1 MGSRGLARTQPAVAG
16 GAGRQVSTHDR
27 LQTLQLV
34 ATKIV
39 GSLDFDAT
47 LLSISNAA
55 VDVLSADMVGI
66 MSAEDDR
73 LKMITCAGNRN
84 IAAARF
90 EARRGEGVAGI
101 VFETGSS
108 FRLDDFRS
116 ARSISPH
123 IRDIA
128 EKEGIRAAL
137 GAPMLANGQVIGAV
151 LAWSSHPA
159 AFDEE
164 DEEVL
169 AGLANLA
176 AIAIQNARLYE
187 SAREAADRL
196 ELANKALR
204 QQYDVLER
212 ATAMQTELTQ
222 LVLDGGGLPALV
234 DMVARYTGGD
244 VAVLYAELEPLA
256 VTADC
261 DDALLTQAREQVAAL
276 RRNRRI
282 GADGRA
288 GDGSVLIICEV
299 SSGEEPMAY
308 LCVRLDR
315 PPTELTQLITQ
326 QAAVVCALE
335 LTKQR
340 AVVDARTQVRSD
352 FLWDLLEGKVA
363 DVAEAT
369 LRSRHLGHTLPRK
382 LRVMLIDIGGLEFWA
397 HAAGGAADL
406 VDRRRSALLAE
417 IERLAAQTGPARV
430 LSARRA
436 SALVL
441 IVPGLE
447 DVRDARKFATRLVS
461 GIAADAP
468 ELRFSAG
475 ADEQTTEL
483 SEDAPGWLFYTSG
496 TTGRPKGAVITHR
509 NLVFVV
515 VSWCADLYCL
525 RTADV
530 VLHCAPLSHGAGFHA
545 LTAVA
550 RGAQNL
556 VHDRFDPDQV
566 IGDIARYR
574 VTTSWLVPTQV
585 RMLLDSPALAR
596 ADLSSV
602 RALVYGGAPMHLVDL
617 TEAMTQFGPVLCQL
631 YGQGESPMT
640 ISYLSG
646 DEHRL
651 GRVDQEVLSSAGVVR
666 TGMEIR
672 IVDAQATSLPV
683 GEVGEITVRGPAVMT
698 GYWNRPDATAA
709 ALRAGWLHTGDL
721 GRLDERGHL
730 YVLDRLKDFV
740 ITGGSNVYAREV
752 EDLLLRHSAIREAAV
767 FGVPDRLWGEAVTA
781 AVVGVDGL
789 TPDEVI
795 AFCRGIMADYK
806 CPKHVHICPE
816 LPKNEYGKVLKRE
829 LRKRYADG

>member
-1 MGSRGLARTQPAVAG
+1 MGRPIAGSRGPSRTPATVAG
-16 GAGRQVSTHDR
+16 GAGRQASTHDR

-34 ATKIV
+34 ATEIV

-55 VDVLSADMVGI
+55 VDVLNADMVGI
-66 MSAEDDR
+66 MSADDDR

-101 VFETGSS
+101 VFETGLS

-116 ARSISPH
+116 AGSISPH

-159 AFDEE
+159 AFDEG

-187 SAREAADRL
+187 SVREAADRL
-196 ELANKALR
+196 ELANHALR

-234 DMVARYTGGD
+234 DMVARHTGGD

-256 VTADC
+256 VTANC
-261 DDALLTQAREQVAAL
+261 DDALLAQAREQVAAL
-276 RRNRRI
+276 RRNRRM

-288 GDGSVLIICEV
+288 GDGALIICEV

-308 LCVRLDR
+308 LCVRLGR

-363 DVAEAT
+363 DMAEAT
-369 LRSRHLGHTLPRK
+369 LRGRHLGHTLPRK

-447 DVRDARKFATRLVS
+447 DVRDARKFATGLVS
-461 GIAADAP
+461 GLAADAP

-475 ADEQTTEL
+475 VSTCHDLTANL
-483 SEDAPGWLFYTSG
+483 SSALSQARTALASVAGAPLPVALFDDLGVSRFLLAPG
-496 TTGRPKGAVITHR
+496 R
-509 NLVFVV
+509 
-515 VSWCADLYCL
+515 
-525 RTADV
+525 
-530 VLHCAPLSHGAGFHA
+530 
-545 LTAVA
+545 
-550 RGAQNL
+550 
-556 VHDRFDPDQV
+556 
-566 IGDIARYR
+566 
-574 VTTSWLVPTQV
+574 
-585 RMLLDSPALAR
+585 R
-596 ADLSSV
+596 ADLANFV
-602 RALVYGGAPMHLVDL
+602 RGVLGPILDYDREHSTHLLETLNAYLAEDLNLGRTAKRLYCHPKTVRYRLDRARDL
-617 TEAMTQFGPVLCQL
+617 TGRDLTAQRDCFDIQL
-631 YGQGESPMT
+631 ALRMMGA
-640 ISYLSG
+640 L
-646 DEHRL
+646 D
-651 GRVDQEVLSSAGVVR
+651 VA
-666 TGMEIR
+666 
-672 IVDAQATSLPV
+672 
-683 GEVGEITVRGPAVMT
+683 
-698 GYWNRPDATAA
+698 RPATAP
-709 ALRAGWLHTGDL
+709 R
-721 GRLDERGHL
+721 
-730 YVLDRLKDFV
+730 
-740 ITGGSNVYAREV
+740 S
-752 EDLLLRHSAIREAAV
+752 
-767 FGVPDRLWGEAVTA
+767 
-781 AVVGVDGL
+781 
-789 TPDEVI
+789 TP
-795 AFCRGIMADYK
+795 
-806 CPKHVHICPE
+806 
-816 LPKNEYGKVLKRE
+816 
-829 LRKRYADG
+829 

>member
-1 MGSRGLARTQPAVAG
+1 LERPIVGSRGLARTPATVAG
-16 GAGRQVSTHDR
+16 DAGRQASTHDR
-27 LQTLQLV
+27 LQTLQLL

-55 VDVLSADMVGI
+55 VDALNADMVGI
-66 MSAEDDR
+66 MSTDDDR

-116 ARSISPH
+116 AGSISPY

-196 ELANKALR
+196 ELANRALR

-261 DDALLTQAREQVAAL
+261 DDALLAQAREQVAAL

-282 GADGRA
+282 GADARA
-288 GDGSVLIICEV
+288 GDGVLIICEV

-369 LRSRHLGHTLPRK
+369 LRGRHLGHTLPRK

-397 HAAGGAADL
+397 HTAGGAADL
-406 VDRRRSALLAE
+406 VERRRSALLAE

-461 GIAADAP
+461 GLAADAP

-475 ADEQTTEL
+475 VSTCHDLTANL
-483 SEDAPGWLFYTSG
+483 SSALSQARTALASVAGAPLPVALFDDLGVSRFLLAPG
-496 TTGRPKGAVITHR
+496 R
-509 NLVFVV
+509 
-515 VSWCADLYCL
+515 
-525 RTADV
+525 
-530 VLHCAPLSHGAGFHA
+530 
-545 LTAVA
+545 
-550 RGAQNL
+550 
-556 VHDRFDPDQV
+556 
-566 IGDIARYR
+566 
-574 VTTSWLVPTQV
+574 
-585 RMLLDSPALAR
+585 R
-596 ADLSSV
+596 ADLADFV
-602 RALVYGGAPMHLVDL
+602 RGVLGPILDYDREHSTHLLETLNAYLAEDLNLGRTAKRLYCHPKTVRYRLDRARDL
-617 TEAMTQFGPVLCQL
+617 TGRDLTSQRDCFDIQL
-631 YGQGESPMT
+631 ALRMMGA
-640 ISYLSG
+640 L
-646 DEHRL
+646 D
-651 GRVDQEVLSSAGVVR
+651 VA
-666 TGMEIR
+666 
-672 IVDAQATSLPV
+672 
-683 GEVGEITVRGPAVMT
+683 
-698 GYWNRPDATAA
+698 RPATAP
-709 ALRAGWLHTGDL
+709 R
-721 GRLDERGHL
+721 
-730 YVLDRLKDFV
+730 
-740 ITGGSNVYAREV
+740 
-752 EDLLLRHSAIREAAV
+752 SA
-767 FGVPDRLWGEAVTA
+767 P
-781 AVVGVDGL
+781 
-789 TPDEVI
+789 
-795 AFCRGIMADYK
+795 
-806 CPKHVHICPE
+806 
-816 LPKNEYGKVLKRE
+816 
-829 LRKRYADG
+829 

>member
-1 MGSRGLARTQPAVAG
+1 LERPTVGSRGLARTPATVAG
-16 GAGRQVSTHDR
+16 DAGRQASTHDR
-27 LQTLQLV
+27 LQTLQLL

-55 VDVLSADMVGI
+55 VDALNADMVGI
-66 MSAEDDR
+66 MSTDDDR

-116 ARSISPH
+116 AGSISPY

-196 ELANKALR
+196 ELANRALR

-261 DDALLTQAREQVAAL
+261 DDALLAQAREQVAAL

-282 GADGRA
+282 GADARA
-288 GDGSVLIICEV
+288 GDGVLIICEV

-397 HAAGGAADL
+397 HTAGGAADL
-406 VDRRRSALLAE
+406 VERRRSALLAE

-461 GIAADAP
+461 GLAADAP

-475 ADEQTTEL
+475 VSTCHDLTANL
-483 SEDAPGWLFYTSG
+483 SSALSQARTALASVAGAPLPVALFDDLGVSRFLLAPG
-496 TTGRPKGAVITHR
+496 R
-509 NLVFVV
+509 
-515 VSWCADLYCL
+515 
-525 RTADV
+525 
-530 VLHCAPLSHGAGFHA
+530 
-545 LTAVA
+545 
-550 RGAQNL
+550 
-556 VHDRFDPDQV
+556 
-566 IGDIARYR
+566 
-574 VTTSWLVPTQV
+574 
-585 RMLLDSPALAR
+585 R
-596 ADLSSV
+596 ADLADFV
-602 RALVYGGAPMHLVDL
+602 RGVLGPILDYDREHSTHLLETLNAYLAEDLNLGRTAKRLYCHPKTVRYRLDRARDL
-617 TEAMTQFGPVLCQL
+617 TGRDLTSQRDCFDIQL
-631 YGQGESPMT
+631 ALRMMGA
-640 ISYLSG
+640 L
-646 DEHRL
+646 D
-651 GRVDQEVLSSAGVVR
+651 VA
-666 TGMEIR
+666 
-672 IVDAQATSLPV
+672 
-683 GEVGEITVRGPAVMT
+683 
-698 GYWNRPDATAA
+698 RPATAP
-709 ALRAGWLHTGDL
+709 R
-721 GRLDERGHL
+721 
-730 YVLDRLKDFV
+730 
-740 ITGGSNVYAREV
+740 
-752 EDLLLRHSAIREAAV
+752 SA
-767 FGVPDRLWGEAVTA
+767 P
-781 AVVGVDGL
+781 
-789 TPDEVI
+789 
-795 AFCRGIMADYK
+795 
-806 CPKHVHICPE
+806 
-816 LPKNEYGKVLKRE
+816 
-829 LRKRYADG
+829 

>member
-1 MGSRGLARTQPAVAG
+1 LYRSGSEEPDLERPIVGSRGLARTPATVAG
-16 GAGRQVSTHDR
+16 DAGRQASTHDR
-27 LQTLQLV
+27 LQTLQLL

-55 VDVLSADMVGI
+55 VDALNADMVGI
-66 MSAEDDR
+66 MSTDDDR

-116 ARSISPH
+116 AGSISPY

-196 ELANKALR
+196 ELANRALR

-261 DDALLTQAREQVAAL
+261 DDALLAQAREQVAAL

-282 GADGRA
+282 GADARA
-288 GDGSVLIICEV
+288 GDGVLIICEV

-397 HAAGGAADL
+397 HTAGGAADL
-406 VDRRRSALLAE
+406 VERRRSALLAE

-461 GIAADAP
+461 GLAADAP

-475 ADEQTTEL
+475 L
-483 SEDAPGWLFYTSG
+483 STCHDLTANLSSALSQARTALASVAGAPLPVALFDDLGVSRFLLAPG
-496 TTGRPKGAVITHR
+496 R
-509 NLVFVV
+509 
-515 VSWCADLYCL
+515 
-525 RTADV
+525 
-530 VLHCAPLSHGAGFHA
+530 
-545 LTAVA
+545 
-550 RGAQNL
+550 
-556 VHDRFDPDQV
+556 
-566 IGDIARYR
+566 
-574 VTTSWLVPTQV
+574 
-585 RMLLDSPALAR
+585 R
-596 ADLSSV
+596 ADLADFV
-602 RALVYGGAPMHLVDL
+602 RGVLGPILDYDREHSTHLLETLNAYLAEDLNLGRTAKRLYCHPKTVRYRLDRARDL
-617 TEAMTQFGPVLCQL
+617 TGRDLTSQRDCFDIQL
-631 YGQGESPMT
+631 ALRMMGA
-640 ISYLSG
+640 L
-646 DEHRL
+646 D
-651 GRVDQEVLSSAGVVR
+651 VA
-666 TGMEIR
+666 
-672 IVDAQATSLPV
+672 
-683 GEVGEITVRGPAVMT
+683 
-698 GYWNRPDATAA
+698 RPATAP
-709 ALRAGWLHTGDL
+709 R
-721 GRLDERGHL
+721 
-730 YVLDRLKDFV
+730 
-740 ITGGSNVYAREV
+740 S
-752 EDLLLRHSAIREAAV
+752 
-767 FGVPDRLWGEAVTA
+767 
-781 AVVGVDGL
+781 
-789 TPDEVI
+789 TP
-795 AFCRGIMADYK
+795 
-806 CPKHVHICPE
+806 
-816 LPKNEYGKVLKRE
+816 
-829 LRKRYADG
+829 

>member
-1 MGSRGLARTQPAVAG
+1 LGRPIAGSRGPSRTPATVAG
-16 GAGRQVSTHDR
+16 GAGPQASTHDQ

-34 ATKIV
+34 ATEIV

-55 VDVLSADMVGI
+55 VDVLNADMVGI
-66 MSAEDDR
+66 MSADDDR

-116 ARSISPH
+116 AGSISPH

-159 AFDEE
+159 AFDEG

-196 ELANKALR
+196 ELANQALR

-234 DMVARYTGGD
+234 DMVARHTGGD

-256 VTADC
+256 VTANC
-261 DDALLTQAREQVAAL
+261 DNALLAQAREQVAAL

-282 GADGRA
+282 GTDGRA
-288 GDGSVLIICEV
+288 GDGALIICEV

-363 DVAEAT
+363 DMAEAT
-369 LRSRHLGHTLPRK
+369 LRGRHLGHTLPRK

-447 DVRDARKFATRLVS
+447 DVRDARKFATGLVS
-461 GIAADAP
+461 GLAADAP

-475 ADEQTTEL
+475 VSTCHDLTANL
-483 SEDAPGWLFYTSG
+483 SSALSQARTALASVAGAPLPVALFDDLGVSRFLLAPG
-496 TTGRPKGAVITHR
+496 R
-509 NLVFVV
+509 
-515 VSWCADLYCL
+515 
-525 RTADV
+525 
-530 VLHCAPLSHGAGFHA
+530 
-545 LTAVA
+545 
-550 RGAQNL
+550 
-556 VHDRFDPDQV
+556 
-566 IGDIARYR
+566 
-574 VTTSWLVPTQV
+574 
-585 RMLLDSPALAR
+585 R
-596 ADLSSV
+596 ADLADFV
-602 RALVYGGAPMHLVDL
+602 RGVLGPILDYDREHSTHLLETLNAYLAEDLNLGRTAKRLYCHPKTVRYRLDRARDL
-617 TEAMTQFGPVLCQL
+617 TGRDLTAQRDCFDIQL
-631 YGQGESPMT
+631 ALRMMGA
-640 ISYLSG
+640 L
-646 DEHRL
+646 D
-651 GRVDQEVLSSAGVVR
+651 VA
-666 TGMEIR
+666 
-672 IVDAQATSLPV
+672 
-683 GEVGEITVRGPAVMT
+683 
-698 GYWNRPDATAA
+698 RPATAP
-709 ALRAGWLHTGDL
+709 R
-721 GRLDERGHL
+721 
-730 YVLDRLKDFV
+730 
-740 ITGGSNVYAREV
+740 S
-752 EDLLLRHSAIREAAV
+752 
-767 FGVPDRLWGEAVTA
+767 
-781 AVVGVDGL
+781 
-789 TPDEVI
+789 TP
-795 AFCRGIMADYK
+795 
-806 CPKHVHICPE
+806 
-816 LPKNEYGKVLKRE
+816 
-829 LRKRYADG
+829 

>member
-1 MGSRGLARTQPAVAG
+1 LERPIVGSRGLARTPATVAG
-16 GAGRQVSTHDR
+16 DAGRQASTHDR
-27 LQTLQLV
+27 LQTLQLL

-55 VDVLSADMVGI
+55 VDALNADMVGI
-66 MSAEDDR
+66 MSTDDDR

-116 ARSISPH
+116 AGSISPY

-196 ELANKALR
+196 ELANRALR

-261 DDALLTQAREQVAAL
+261 DDALLAQAREQVAAL

-282 GADGRA
+282 GADARA
-288 GDGSVLIICEV
+288 GDGVLIICEV

-369 LRSRHLGHTLPRK
+369 LRGRHLGHTLPRK

-397 HAAGGAADL
+397 HTAGGAADL
-406 VDRRRSALLAE
+406 VERRRSALLAE

-447 DVRDARKFATRLVS
+447 DVGDARKFATRLVS
-461 GIAADAP
+461 GLAADAP

-475 ADEQTTEL
+475 VSTCHDLTANL
-483 SEDAPGWLFYTSG
+483 SSALSQARTALASVAGAPLPVALFDDLGVSRFLLAPG
-496 TTGRPKGAVITHR
+496 R
-509 NLVFVV
+509 
-515 VSWCADLYCL
+515 
-525 RTADV
+525 
-530 VLHCAPLSHGAGFHA
+530 
-545 LTAVA
+545 
-550 RGAQNL
+550 
-556 VHDRFDPDQV
+556 
-566 IGDIARYR
+566 
-574 VTTSWLVPTQV
+574 
-585 RMLLDSPALAR
+585 R
-596 ADLSSV
+596 ADLADFV
-602 RALVYGGAPMHLVDL
+602 RGVLGPILDYDREHSTHLLETLNAYLAEDLNLGRTAKRLYCHPKTVRYRLDRARDL
-617 TEAMTQFGPVLCQL
+617 TGRDLTSQRDCFDIQL
-631 YGQGESPMT
+631 ALRMMGA
-640 ISYLSG
+640 L
-646 DEHRL
+646 D
-651 GRVDQEVLSSAGVVR
+651 VA
-666 TGMEIR
+666 
-672 IVDAQATSLPV
+672 
-683 GEVGEITVRGPAVMT
+683 
-698 GYWNRPDATAA
+698 RPATAP
-709 ALRAGWLHTGDL
+709 R
-721 GRLDERGHL
+721 
-730 YVLDRLKDFV
+730 
-740 ITGGSNVYAREV
+740 
-752 EDLLLRHSAIREAAV
+752 SA
-767 FGVPDRLWGEAVTA
+767 P
-781 AVVGVDGL
+781 
-789 TPDEVI
+789 
-795 AFCRGIMADYK
+795 
-806 CPKHVHICPE
+806 
-816 LPKNEYGKVLKRE
+816 
-829 LRKRYADG
+829 

>member
-1 MGSRGLARTQPAVAG
+1 LERPIVGSRGLARTPATVAG
-16 GAGRQVSTHDR
+16 DAGRQASTHDR
-27 LQTLQLV
+27 LQTLQLL

-55 VDVLSADMVGI
+55 VDALNADMVGI
-66 MSAEDDR
+66 MSTDDDR

-116 ARSISPH
+116 AGSISPY

-196 ELANKALR
+196 ELANRALR

-261 DDALLTQAREQVAAL
+261 DDALLAQAREQVAAL

-282 GADGRA
+282 GADARA
-288 GDGSVLIICEV
+288 GDGVLIICEV

-397 HAAGGAADL
+397 HTAGGAADL
-406 VDRRRSALLAE
+406 VERRRSALLAE

-461 GIAADAP
+461 GLAADAP

-475 ADEQTTEL
+475 L
-483 SEDAPGWLFYTSG
+483 STCHDLTANLSSALSQARTALASVAGAPLPVALFDDLGVSRFLLAPG
-496 TTGRPKGAVITHR
+496 R
-509 NLVFVV
+509 
-515 VSWCADLYCL
+515 
-525 RTADV
+525 
-530 VLHCAPLSHGAGFHA
+530 
-545 LTAVA
+545 
-550 RGAQNL
+550 
-556 VHDRFDPDQV
+556 
-566 IGDIARYR
+566 
-574 VTTSWLVPTQV
+574 
-585 RMLLDSPALAR
+585 R
-596 ADLSSV
+596 ADLADFV
-602 RALVYGGAPMHLVDL
+602 RGVLGPILDYDREHSTHLLETLNAYLAEDLNLGRTAKRLYCHPKTVRYRLDRARDL
-617 TEAMTQFGPVLCQL
+617 TGRDLTSQRDCFDIQL
-631 YGQGESPMT
+631 ALRMMGA
-640 ISYLSG
+640 L
-646 DEHRL
+646 D
-651 GRVDQEVLSSAGVVR
+651 VA
-666 TGMEIR
+666 
-672 IVDAQATSLPV
+672 
-683 GEVGEITVRGPAVMT
+683 
-698 GYWNRPDATAA
+698 RPATAP
-709 ALRAGWLHTGDL
+709 R
-721 GRLDERGHL
+721 
-730 YVLDRLKDFV
+730 
-740 ITGGSNVYAREV
+740 S
-752 EDLLLRHSAIREAAV
+752 
-767 FGVPDRLWGEAVTA
+767 
-781 AVVGVDGL
+781 
-789 TPDEVI
+789 TP
-795 AFCRGIMADYK
+795 
-806 CPKHVHICPE
+806 
-816 LPKNEYGKVLKRE
+816 
-829 LRKRYADG
+829 

>member
-1 MGSRGLARTQPAVAG
+1 LERPIVGSRGLARTPATVAG
-16 GAGRQVSTHDR
+16 DAGRQASTHDR
-27 LQTLQLV
+27 LQTLQLL

-55 VDVLSADMVGI
+55 VDALNADMVGI
-66 MSAEDDR
+66 MSTDDDR

-116 ARSISPH
+116 AGSISPH

-196 ELANKALR
+196 ELANRALR

-261 DDALLTQAREQVAAL
+261 DDALLAQAREQVAAL

-282 GADGRA
+282 GADARA
-288 GDGSVLIICEV
+288 GDGVLIICEV

-397 HAAGGAADL
+397 HTAGGAADL
-406 VDRRRSALLAE
+406 VERRRSALLAE

-461 GIAADAP
+461 GLAADAP

-475 ADEQTTEL
+475 L
-483 SEDAPGWLFYTSG
+483 STCHDLTANLSSALSQARTALASVAGAPLPVALFDDLGVSRFLLAPG
-496 TTGRPKGAVITHR
+496 R
-509 NLVFVV
+509 
-515 VSWCADLYCL
+515 
-525 RTADV
+525 
-530 VLHCAPLSHGAGFHA
+530 
-545 LTAVA
+545 
-550 RGAQNL
+550 
-556 VHDRFDPDQV
+556 
-566 IGDIARYR
+566 
-574 VTTSWLVPTQV
+574 
-585 RMLLDSPALAR
+585 R
-596 ADLSSV
+596 ADLADFV
-602 RALVYGGAPMHLVDL
+602 RGVLGPILDYDREHSTHLLETLNAYLAEDLNLGRTAKRLYCHPKTVRYRLDRARDL
-617 TEAMTQFGPVLCQL
+617 TGRDLTSQRDCFDIQL
-631 YGQGESPMT
+631 ALRMMGA
-640 ISYLSG
+640 L
-646 DEHRL
+646 D
-651 GRVDQEVLSSAGVVR
+651 VA
-666 TGMEIR
+666 
-672 IVDAQATSLPV
+672 
-683 GEVGEITVRGPAVMT
+683 
-698 GYWNRPDATAA
+698 RPATAP
-709 ALRAGWLHTGDL
+709 R
-721 GRLDERGHL
+721 
-730 YVLDRLKDFV
+730 
-740 ITGGSNVYAREV
+740 S
-752 EDLLLRHSAIREAAV
+752 
-767 FGVPDRLWGEAVTA
+767 
-781 AVVGVDGL
+781 
-789 TPDEVI
+789 TP
-795 AFCRGIMADYK
+795 
-806 CPKHVHICPE
+806 
-816 LPKNEYGKVLKRE
+816 
-829 LRKRYADG
+829 

>member
-1 MGSRGLARTQPAVAG
+1 LGKPVADGRGLARVSATVAG
-16 GAGRQVSTHDR
+16 GAGGAARQASTHDR
-27 LQTLQLV
+27 LQALQLV
-34 ATKIV
+34 ATEIV

-66 MSAEDDR
+66 MSADDDR
-73 LKMITCAGNRN
+73 LKMIACAGNRN

-108 FRLDDFRS
+108 FRLDDFRL
-116 ARSISPH
+116 AGSISPH

-137 GAPMLANGQVIGAV
+137 GAPMLANGEVIGAV

-159 AFDEE
+159 AFD
-164 DEEVL
+164 DGDKEVL

-176 AIAIQNARLYE
+176 AIAIQNARLYQ

-196 ELANKALR
+196 ELANQALR
-204 QQYDVLER
+204 QHYDVLER

-234 DMVARYTGGD
+234 DMVARHTGGD

-256 VTADC
+256 VTANC
-261 DDALLTQAREQVAAL
+261 DDALLAQAREQVGAL

-288 GDGSVLIICEV
+288 GDGGALIICAV

-363 DVAEAT
+363 DMAEAT
-369 LRSRHLGHTLPRK
+369 LRGRHLGHTLPRK
-382 LRVMLIDIGGLEFWA
+382 LRVMLIDIGGLESWA

-417 IERLAAQTGPARV
+417 IERLAAQTGPARI

-447 DVRDARKFATRLVS
+447 DVRAARTFATGLVS
-461 GIAADAP
+461 GLAADAP

-475 ADEQTTEL
+475 VSTCHDLAANL
-483 SEDAPGWLFYTSG
+483 SSALSQARTALASVAGAPVPVALFDDLGVSRFLLAPG
-496 TTGRPKGAVITHR
+496 R
-509 NLVFVV
+509 
-515 VSWCADLYCL
+515 
-525 RTADV
+525 
-530 VLHCAPLSHGAGFHA
+530 
-545 LTAVA
+545 
-550 RGAQNL
+550 
-556 VHDRFDPDQV
+556 
-566 IGDIARYR
+566 
-574 VTTSWLVPTQV
+574 
-585 RMLLDSPALAR
+585 R
-596 ADLSSV
+596 ADLADFV
-602 RALVYGGAPMHLVDL
+602 RAVLGPILDYDGEHSTHLLATLNAYLAEDLNLGRTANRLYCHPKTVRYRLDRVRDL
-617 TEAMTQFGPVLCQL
+617 TGRDLTSQRDCFDLQL
-631 YGQGESPMT
+631 ALRMMGALDVARS
-640 ISYLSG
+640 
-646 DEHRL
+646 
-651 GRVDQEVLSSAGVVR
+651 
-666 TGMEIR
+666 
-672 IVDAQATSLPV
+672 
-683 GEVGEITVRGPAVMT
+683 
-698 GYWNRPDATAA
+698 ATAA
-709 ALRAGWLHTGDL
+709 R
-721 GRLDERGHL
+721 
-730 YVLDRLKDFV
+730 
-740 ITGGSNVYAREV
+740 S
-752 EDLLLRHSAIREAAV
+752 
-767 FGVPDRLWGEAVTA
+767 
-781 AVVGVDGL
+781 
-789 TPDEVI
+789 TP
-795 AFCRGIMADYK
+795 
-806 CPKHVHICPE
+806 
-816 LPKNEYGKVLKRE
+816 
-829 LRKRYADG
+829 

>member
-1 MGSRGLARTQPAVAG
+1 MARTPAAM
-16 GAGRQVSTHDR
+16 AGRGGRQTSTHDR

-34 ATKIV
+34 ATEIV

-55 VDVLSADMVGI
+55 VDVLGADMVGI
-66 MSAEDDR
+66 MSTDDDR

-116 ARSISPH
+116 AESISPR

-151 LAWSSHPA
+151 LAWSSHSA

-234 DMVARYTGGD
+234 DMVARHTGGD

-261 DDALLTQAREQVAAL
+261 DDALLAQAREQIAAL
-276 RRNRRI
+276 RRNRCI
-282 GADGRA
+282 GADVRA
-288 GDGSVLIICEV
+288 GDGGVVIICEV

-308 LCVRLDR
+308 LCVRLYR

-340 AVVDARTQVRSD
+340 AVLDARTQVRSD
-352 FLWDLLEGKVA
+352 FLWDLLEGKIT
-363 DVAEAT
+363 DVTEAT
-369 LRSRHLGHTLPRK
+369 LRARHLGHTLPRK
-382 LRVMLIDIGGLEFWA
+382 LRVMLIDIGGLESWA

-417 IERLAAQTGPARV
+417 IERLAAQTGPASV

-441 IVPGLE
+441 IVPGLK

-461 GIAADAP
+461 DLAVYAR

-475 ADEQTTEL
+475 MSTC
-483 SEDAPGWLFYTSG
+483 
-496 TTGRPKGAVITHR
+496 H
-509 NLVFVV
+509 
-515 VSWCADLYCL
+515 DL
-525 RTADV
+525 T
-530 VLHCAPLSHGAGFHA
+530 
-545 LTAVA
+545 
-550 RGAQNL
+550 
-556 VHDRFDPDQV
+556 
-566 IGDIARYR
+566 
-574 VTTSWLVPTQV
+574 
-585 RMLLDSPALAR
+585 
-596 ADLSSV
+596 ADLSS
-602 RALVYGGAPMHLVDL
+602 ALSQARTALASVAGAPLPVALFDDLGVSRFLLAPGRRVDL
-617 TEAMTQFGPVLCQL
+617 ADFVRSVLGSILDYDQEHSTHL
-631 YGQGESPMT
+631 LET
-640 ISYLSG
+640 LNAYLAE
-646 DEHRL
+646 DLNL
-651 GRVDQEVLSSAGVVR
+651 GRAAKRLYCH
-666 TGMEIR
+666 
-672 IVDAQATSLPV
+672 PK
-683 GEVGEITVRGPAVMT
+683 TVRYRLDRARDLT
-698 GYWNRPDATAA
+698 GRDLASQRDCFDIQLALRMIA
-709 ALRAGWLHTGDL
+709 ALDVALPT
-721 GRLDERGHL
+721 
-730 YVLDRLKDFV
+730 
-740 ITGGSNVYAREV
+740 
-752 EDLLLRHSAIREAAV
+752 
-767 FGVPDRLWGEAVTA
+767 TA
-781 AVVGVDGL
+781 PRSKL
-789 TPDEVI
+789 
-795 AFCRGIMADYK
+795 
-806 CPKHVHICPE
+806 
-816 LPKNEYGKVLKRE
+816 
-829 LRKRYADG
+829 

>member
-1 MGSRGLARTQPAVAG
+1 LERPIVGSRGLARTPATVAG
-16 GAGRQVSTHDR
+16 DAGRQASTHDR
-27 LQTLQLV
+27 LQTLQLL

-55 VDVLSADMVGI
+55 VDALNADMVGI
-66 MSAEDDR
+66 MSTDDDR

-116 ARSISPH
+116 AGSISPH

-196 ELANKALR
+196 ELANRALR

-261 DDALLTQAREQVAAL
+261 DDALLAQAREQVAAL

-282 GADGRA
+282 GADARA
-288 GDGSVLIICEV
+288 GDGVLIICEV

-369 LRSRHLGHTLPRK
+369 LRGRHLGHTLPRK

-397 HAAGGAADL
+397 HTAGGAADL
-406 VDRRRSALLAE
+406 VERRRSALLAE

-447 DVRDARKFATRLVS
+447 DVGDARKFATRLVS
-461 GIAADAP
+461 GLAADAP

-475 ADEQTTEL
+475 VSTCHDLTANL
-483 SEDAPGWLFYTSG
+483 SSALSQARTALASVAGAPLPVALFDDLGVSRFLLAPG
-496 TTGRPKGAVITHR
+496 R
-509 NLVFVV
+509 
-515 VSWCADLYCL
+515 
-525 RTADV
+525 
-530 VLHCAPLSHGAGFHA
+530 
-545 LTAVA
+545 
-550 RGAQNL
+550 
-556 VHDRFDPDQV
+556 
-566 IGDIARYR
+566 
-574 VTTSWLVPTQV
+574 
-585 RMLLDSPALAR
+585 R
-596 ADLSSV
+596 ADLADFV
-602 RALVYGGAPMHLVDL
+602 RGVLGPILDYDREHSTHLLETLNAYLAEDLNLGQTAKRLYCHPKTVRYRLDRARDL
-617 TEAMTQFGPVLCQL
+617 TGRDLTSQRNCFDIQL
-631 YGQGESPMT
+631 ALRMMGA
-640 ISYLSG
+640 L
-646 DEHRL
+646 D
-651 GRVDQEVLSSAGVVR
+651 VA
-666 TGMEIR
+666 
-672 IVDAQATSLPV
+672 
-683 GEVGEITVRGPAVMT
+683 
-698 GYWNRPDATAA
+698 RPATAP
-709 ALRAGWLHTGDL
+709 R
-721 GRLDERGHL
+721 
-730 YVLDRLKDFV
+730 
-740 ITGGSNVYAREV
+740 
-752 EDLLLRHSAIREAAV
+752 SA
-767 FGVPDRLWGEAVTA
+767 P
-781 AVVGVDGL
+781 
-789 TPDEVI
+789 
-795 AFCRGIMADYK
+795 
-806 CPKHVHICPE
+806 
-816 LPKNEYGKVLKRE
+816 
-829 LRKRYADG
+829 

>member
-1 MGSRGLARTQPAVAG
+1 
-16 GAGRQVSTHDR
+16 
-27 LQTLQLV
+27 
-34 ATKIV
+34 
-39 GSLDFDAT
+39 
-47 LLSISNAA
+47 
-55 VDVLSADMVGI
+55 
-66 MSAEDDR
+66 
-73 LKMITCAGNRN
+73 MITCAGNRN

-116 ARSISPH
+116 AGSISPY

-196 ELANKALR
+196 ELANRALR

-261 DDALLTQAREQVAAL
+261 DDALLAQAREQVAAL

-282 GADGRA
+282 GADARA
-288 GDGSVLIICEV
+288 GDGVLIICEV

-397 HAAGGAADL
+397 HTAGGAADL
-406 VDRRRSALLAE
+406 VERRRSALLAE

-447 DVRDARKFATRLVS
+447 DVGDARKFATRLVS
-461 GIAADAP
+461 GLAADAP

-475 ADEQTTEL
+475 VSTCHDLTANL
-483 SEDAPGWLFYTSG
+483 SSALSQARTALASVAGAPLPVALFDDLGVSRFLLAPG
-496 TTGRPKGAVITHR
+496 R
-509 NLVFVV
+509 
-515 VSWCADLYCL
+515 
-525 RTADV
+525 
-530 VLHCAPLSHGAGFHA
+530 
-545 LTAVA
+545 
-550 RGAQNL
+550 
-556 VHDRFDPDQV
+556 
-566 IGDIARYR
+566 
-574 VTTSWLVPTQV
+574 
-585 RMLLDSPALAR
+585 R
-596 ADLSSV
+596 ADLADFV
-602 RALVYGGAPMHLVDL
+602 RGVLGPILDYDREHSTHLLETLNAYLAEDLNLGQTAKRLYCHPKTVRYRLDRARDL
-617 TEAMTQFGPVLCQL
+617 TGRDLTSQRDCFDIQL
-631 YGQGESPMT
+631 ALRMMGA
-640 ISYLSG
+640 L
-646 DEHRL
+646 D
-651 GRVDQEVLSSAGVVR
+651 VA
-666 TGMEIR
+666 
-672 IVDAQATSLPV
+672 
-683 GEVGEITVRGPAVMT
+683 
-698 GYWNRPDATAA
+698 RPATAP
-709 ALRAGWLHTGDL
+709 R
-721 GRLDERGHL
+721 
-730 YVLDRLKDFV
+730 
-740 ITGGSNVYAREV
+740 S
-752 EDLLLRHSAIREAAV
+752 
-767 FGVPDRLWGEAVTA
+767 
-781 AVVGVDGL
+781 
-789 TPDEVI
+789 TP
-795 AFCRGIMADYK
+795 
-806 CPKHVHICPE
+806 
-816 LPKNEYGKVLKRE
+816 
-829 LRKRYADG
+829 

>member
-1 MGSRGLARTQPAVAG
+1 LGRPIAGSRGPSRTPATVAG
-16 GAGRQVSTHDR
+16 GAGPQASTHDR

-34 ATKIV
+34 ATEIV

-55 VDVLSADMVGI
+55 VDVLNADMVGI
-66 MSAEDDR
+66 MSADDDR

-116 ARSISPH
+116 AGSISPH

-159 AFDEE
+159 AFDEG

-196 ELANKALR
+196 ELANQALR

-234 DMVARYTGGD
+234 DMVARHTGGD

-256 VTADC
+256 VTANC
-261 DDALLTQAREQVAAL
+261 DNALLAQAREQVAAL

-282 GADGRA
+282 GTDGRA
-288 GDGSVLIICEV
+288 GDGALIICEV

-363 DVAEAT
+363 DMAEAT
-369 LRSRHLGHTLPRK
+369 LRGRHLGHTLPRK

-447 DVRDARKFATRLVS
+447 DVRDARKFATGLVS
-461 GIAADAP
+461 GLAADAP

-475 ADEQTTEL
+475 VSTCHDLTANL
-483 SEDAPGWLFYTSG
+483 SSALSQARTALASVAGAPLPVALFDDLGVSRFLLAPG
-496 TTGRPKGAVITHR
+496 R
-509 NLVFVV
+509 
-515 VSWCADLYCL
+515 
-525 RTADV
+525 
-530 VLHCAPLSHGAGFHA
+530 
-545 LTAVA
+545 
-550 RGAQNL
+550 
-556 VHDRFDPDQV
+556 
-566 IGDIARYR
+566 
-574 VTTSWLVPTQV
+574 
-585 RMLLDSPALAR
+585 R
-596 ADLSSV
+596 ADLADFV
-602 RALVYGGAPMHLVDL
+602 RGVLGPILDYDREHSTHLLETLNAYLAEDLNLGRTAKRLYCHPKTVRYRLDRARDL
-617 TEAMTQFGPVLCQL
+617 TGRDLTAQRDCFDIQL
-631 YGQGESPMT
+631 ALRMMGA
-640 ISYLSG
+640 L
-646 DEHRL
+646 D
-651 GRVDQEVLSSAGVVR
+651 VA
-666 TGMEIR
+666 
-672 IVDAQATSLPV
+672 
-683 GEVGEITVRGPAVMT
+683 
-698 GYWNRPDATAA
+698 RPATAP
-709 ALRAGWLHTGDL
+709 R
-721 GRLDERGHL
+721 
-730 YVLDRLKDFV
+730 
-740 ITGGSNVYAREV
+740 S
-752 EDLLLRHSAIREAAV
+752 
-767 FGVPDRLWGEAVTA
+767 
-781 AVVGVDGL
+781 
-789 TPDEVI
+789 TP
-795 AFCRGIMADYK
+795 
-806 CPKHVHICPE
+806 
-816 LPKNEYGKVLKRE
+816 
-829 LRKRYADG
+829 